1 MNKGDLISKVAE
13 AASITKA
20 QAAKAIDGTIKGIMS
35 SLEHGEKVTL
45 VGFGTFSVAKR
56 KARTGRNPSTGKEL
70 KIPAKQVPKFAAG
83 SKLREA
89 AAKAKGH

>member
-1 MNKGDLISKVAE
+1 MNKADLVSQVADAADLTKV
-13 AASITKA
+13 
-20 QAAKAIDGTIKGIMS
+20 QAAKVIDGAIKGIMGA
-35 SLEHGEKVTL
+35 LEQGEKVTL

-70 KIPAKQVPKFAAG
+70 KIPAKQVPKFSAG

-89 AAKAKGH
+89 AAKAKK